1 MLKFDRLLYVTVNWY
16 MIQVL
21 LKPQLIQIKT
31 DCYKLKDEDDMYPE
45 FWTHKK
51 LN

>member
-1 MLKFDRLLYVTVNWY
+1 MRLKFDRLLYVTVNWY

-31 DCYKLKDEDDMYPE
+31 DCYACDMYPE
-45 FWTHKK
+45 FWTHEK